1 MQTPD
6 AFRDA
11 YGDVTTWSSADIE
24 SYEHALE
31 AASPAY
37 AEAIASGRFVLG
49 RNVAGGEVVIE
60 LGTAEDLAQHF
71 KASPLQPLLIGGTT
85 RSGKTSYAAVL
96 QQMQRTA
103 G

>member
-6 AFRDA
+6 AFRA
-11 YGDVTTWSSADIE
+11 AHGDVTTWSSADIE

-37 AEAIASGRFVLG
+37 AEAISSGRFVLG

-71 KASPLQPLLIGGTT
+71 NAGPMQPLLGGTT

>member
-1 MQTPD
+1 MQTPE
-6 AFRDA
+6 AFRA
-11 YGDVTTWSSADIE
+11 AHGDVTTWSSADIE

-49 RNVAGGEVVIE
+49 RNVAGGEVVVE

-71 KASPLQPLLIGGTT
+71 KAGALQSLIGGTT

-96 QQMQRTA
+96 QQMGHVA